1 MNGLD
6 FMDFMSDVDIK
17 YAIKANE
24 RPVRHKVQWQ
34 HYIAL
39 AACFALTVFSG
50 AMLFFGSGSDTSS
63 METSDGLATTI
74 GSSTGL
80 LWLSLG
86 AGILGM
92 IVAIVLIAKGKKE
105 PAEQDSPVL

>member
-1 MNGLD
+1 
-6 FMDFMSDVDIK
+6 
-17 YAIKANE
+17 
-24 RPVRHKVQWQ
+24 
-34 HYIAL
+34 
-39 AACFALTVFSG
+39 
-50 AMLFFGSGSDTSS
+50 

-92 IVAIVLIAKGKKE
+92 IVAIVLIAKGKRE